1 MVAHRSPHLY
11 SICVSYQNSVCTLSV
26 SNILNLADRAK
37 TRLEGWHHT
46 RLVQISQ
53 CAFSLKCWH
62 MFISIFLF
70 PQIIFRFLHFCNV
83 CVNILVIDQE
93 GLCRWENNT
102 FFVSCEV
109 KRNCSHSIL
118 KHFILFASQHLFFL
132 QNKHYQTIPKVFKKR
147 LYWGLVDLVRFEF
160 CMFSGSLIKLV
171 QSLCSFWKAELEFL
185 SNREVSRWIPSV
197 VKFLQAGFKLC
208 IRAGTGYAN
217 LPHSFE

>member
-1 MVAHRSPHLY
+1 
-11 SICVSYQNSVCTLSV
+11 
-26 SNILNLADRAK
+26 
-37 TRLEGWHHT
+37 
-46 RLVQISQ
+46 
-53 CAFSLKCWH
+53 

-132 QNKHYQTIPKVFKKR
+132 QNKHYRTIPKEFLKR

-185 SNREVSRWIPSV
+185 SNREASRWIPSV

-217 LPHSFE
+217 LLHSFE

>member
-1 MVAHRSPHLY
+1 MSVIRTLCVHFQFQIYWIWQIGPKPDWRVGTIRDWSRFPSVPSP
-11 SICVSYQNSVCTLSV
+11 
-26 SNILNLADRAK
+26 SNVG
-37 TRLEGWHHT
+37 TC
-46 RLVQISQ
+46 S
-53 CAFSLKCWH
+53 FSFFHKL
-62 MFISIFLF
+62 FLD
-70 PQIIFRFLHFCNV
+70 FLHFCNV